1 MRSRSPIIAFLV
13 ASPFEVLDLAGP
25 ASVFIYSMVKDKP
38 YYSLRILST
47 TSGDTV
53 KSMGGLSIGPT
64 CRFSEHADPIDT
76 LIVVGGLG
84 SVEHQS
90 PELLQWLRAR
100 APRIRRV
107 ASVCTGAFILG
118 ASGLLDGRRVATHW
132 RHCDLFASRF
142 ERLRVERDPIFI
154 KDGKFYTTAGV
165 SAGIDLAL
173 ALVEEDLGHEVA
185 ASVARE
191 LVLFLRRPGSQAQY
205 SILLAQQATMSD
217 ARMRDLPANA
227 ESHLTHKL
235 DVNTLAA
242 FVAMS
247 PRTFA
252 RQFEGNFGTTP
263 ARWVRSLRVEA
274 ARQHLESRN
283 LSLKEIARV
292 TGFRDEQALRRAFV
306 QQMKM
311 NPKEYRERFGVRE

>member
-90 PELLQWLRAR
+90 PELLQWLRDR

-107 ASVCTGAFILG
+107 ASVCTGAFILA

-142 ERLRVERDPIFI
+142 EHLRVERDPIFI
-154 KDGKFYTTAGV
+154 KRYVPAATKMTSTAV
-165 SAGIDLAL
+165 RD
-173 ALVEEDLGHEVA
+173 VE
-185 ASVARE
+185 S
-191 LVLFLRRPGSQAQY
+191 PGTVIECNKY
-205 SILLAQQATMSD
+205 SILLRQ
-217 ARMRDLPANA
+217 
-227 ESHLTHKL
+227 ESPHRII
-235 DVNTLAA
+235 VGGE
-242 FVAMS
+242 V
-247 PRTFA
+247 
-252 RQFEGNFGTTP
+252 
-263 ARWVRSLRVEA
+263 
-274 ARQHLESRN
+274 
-283 LSLKEIARV
+283 
-292 TGFRDEQALRRAFV
+292 
-306 QQMKM
+306 
-311 NPKEYRERFGVRE
+311 